1 MQMLAPSS
9 DVSKTDV
16 CLLTSTSLNLQ
27 LKQLNVAL
35 DLHSRVHIGKY
46 NIWYLQG
53 FLFKP
58 HVYCYNCVLV
68 QLGHDW
74 ISYQKVLIKI
84 HNIKQH
90 YQHRR
95 GLTILQIVGALGRKI
110 TELSGFFFTA
120 QVTLKSLDSN
130 YQTLKQ
136 CNKNQTDFQPK

>member
-1 MQMLAPSS
+1 MSVKQIY
-9 DVSKTDV
+9 
-16 CLLTSTSLNLQ
+16 CLLTSTSSNLQ

-35 DLHSRVHIGKY
+35 DPHSRVHIVKY

-95 GLTILQIVGALGRKI
+95 GLTILQPAWCFRKENYRI
-110 TELSGFFFTA
+110 KWIFFTA
-120 QVTLKSLDSN
+120 QVTLKSLDFN

-136 CNKNQTDFQPK
+136 CKKIQTDFQPK